1 MKLQTCAV
9 VIPIFEAKLV
19 LERPFDDKIRRLNIP
34 ESRIGG
40 RDIEI
45 AFGNIS
51 AIRSKYLTLKWL
63 IKIETM

>member
-9 VIPIFEAKLV
+9 VLPIFEAKLV
-19 LERPFDDKIRRLNIP
+19 LEQPFDDKTNCLNIP

-45 AFGNIS
+45 MFGNIRNS
-51 AIRSKYLTLKWL
+51 WNCYAAL
-63 IKIETM
+63 